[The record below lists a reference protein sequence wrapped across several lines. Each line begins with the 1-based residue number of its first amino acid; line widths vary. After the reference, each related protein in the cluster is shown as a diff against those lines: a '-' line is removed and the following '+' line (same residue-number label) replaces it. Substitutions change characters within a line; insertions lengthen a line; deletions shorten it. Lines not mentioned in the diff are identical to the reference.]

1 MNLREAIA
9 HELALM
15 DFVYVAAG
23 TEVGNRI
30 LERELQQLSEEYSP
44 AVVHELAEREAGSHA
59 SGKAKLAEGTPCP
72 LAFTKPDPRSVSV
85 VCRLCHGDLDPDLF
99 CVLCGVVTLP

>member
-9 HELALM
+9 HELALI

-30 LERELQQLSEEYSP
+30 LERELKQLSEEYSP
-44 AVVHELAEREAGSHA
+44 AVVHEL
-59 SGKAKLAEGTPCP
+59 T
-72 LAFTKPDPRSVSV
+72 
-85 VCRLCHGDLDPDLF
+85 
-99 CVLCGVVTLP
+99 